1 MPLPTVSFVLG
12 LGVLFYLGT
21 FVLFALLRIISGVSI
36 QRISYSG
43 LRRIAFSP
51 RDGISIRIRGIGVSL
66 HRPTFAQPTWISLTL
81 TEPRVIIDLA
91 ALRAARKPA
100 EKNKTRSNGTPNGKP
115 ASKPTDK
122 EQGKAED
129 QKQRAHMFEQLTEW
143 KERIKRL
150 HRQIEWLRHID
161 LVMLRS
167 SIIIKDVGSLRME
180 RFTLSVDTRPKTVD
194 RSRLFQHRKSQTD
207 TARPAEWMSIV
218 RSILLTV
225 DGKESTE
232 LLDYC
237 TLTVHGFL
245 HKQLDGLRDASIAV
259 KMGRVTVP
267 YDDFEGLA
275 EKLSAFR
282 NYSKDAEEEEEF
294 EVPSTPRIQMENFS
308 FQETDADA
316 AARAVEAIKDSKE
329 FASSILRGIQEVQLA
344 VSFFGLSKRIKSLH
358 TSGQHVYFN
367 LAMKEVGLDLMR
379 LDPKSPAHRMYFSPK
394 DVAHQALLTAIS
406 IAAGLDDGHEHPE
419 RMVYIPMVT
428 ATVKSTLPSKIL
440 QMSADSEASDK
451 NTNILFANLV
461 CTSPSVDV
469 DPKHFPLVL
478 AILKTQQA
486 GVPQGQSHVSR
497 RRGNSFI
504 SKLLPKA
511 TIKIAVQEPVIRVS
525 LAHRGEEGEYDMIIS
540 SVSSMAMDI
549 EAQHDT
555 SVHSHYSLSINY
567 RHTIHRLYGQ
577 TFDGIRHELLFAD
590 TVEVKLDINAF
601 PEMTVMIAGKFQNFS
616 LFLIQP
622 EICEGLRQIVLSL
635 RKELAGATKQKS
647 QEKQSF
653 LRRAPAWL
661 HHVHLEGSDFNV
673 EVTGVEPSVSKYA
686 RGVGLHLETW
696 SVEHKV
702 NREEI
707 FTSIS
712 RRRSTSRV
720 SHRESNSP
728 RQTPSGSPRRRN
740 VSATDGRR
748 LAVHIEG
755 LEGLIIDSIDNSQ
768 GDPFL
773 GLPLFEVAFSTST
786 DHHGPIFHINAKAE
800 KLYVNYSLYN
810 HFAIGIAYVLLRKT
824 FVPSV
829 SHTDPSK
836 KYTVP
841 ETQHK
846 ASLALPNSSDT
857 ESGPG
862 QGIKEITTIDVR
874 AGLIQ
879 VKANMPA
886 DPPLMLQ
893 IYGLEGGRH
902 RWATPFAKSKL
913 TRLYAGTPGMQSIWS
928 RIVSLKTLRVD
939 VRTTR
944 RKVGRHTVEENSID
958 ISNEA
963 IRIGVPHQLVVHSI
977 FDNITNVIKVN
988 EQLHHQFVTGSNDY
1002 VLDKKPED
1010 PKNVPKISLRSQVM
1024 IFEIEDSPFEYKL
1037 GVIYRTGLVEQRQR
1051 LAREEAFELKAK
1063 RTNPRGQRKG
1073 SQQRARSARPLQRDK
1088 TSPDLDRRPRS
1099 SSARPSSRSPNP
1111 NAQSKL
1117 RYDTEGKC
1125 EMNGSVSRS
1134 VDQARDVLNRF
1145 NARNWKERIDRSWNT
1160 QRHAIKDIRSF
1171 FFGIDELPE
1180 EESEVEPIMGMSMRP
1195 GLASLCI
1202 SDLSITVDKPSFP
1215 LKDLPNFMHDVGKGI
1230 PKDQQ
1235 YGLLI
1240 PMHLSVSMGEARAA
1254 LRDYPL
1260 PLIHIPAIK
1269 SGQSPRMPSLAL
1281 STNFVIA
1288 EEFRDNESRRHVDVM
1303 VVPASKLGPDDPKKG
1318 YSIMVRRTISPV
1330 KTYSNMKIDINTS
1343 APTRITWGTSYQ
1355 PVIQDMMQV
1364 IEGFTKPPVDPS
1376 DRVGFWD
1383 KIRLSFHSR
1392 IMVSWK
1398 GDGDVHLNLKG
1409 SRDPYIVTG
1418 DGAGFVMVWRNNVCL
1433 KIAQDQNPRK
1443 FMTVDSGDYILA
1455 IPDYDH
1461 YARHVL
1467 DMDDA
1472 TDTSASSADS
1482 MRSTAMF
1489 KKVVMKLSGNVQ
1501 WLLGLMFEQGLEDG
1515 KRRFDFKPHY
1525 DVVLKHP
1532 DYAKSPNGKPY
1543 DAYRGF
1549 RSQHIHMSMAVAAP
1563 HSRDWNVL
1571 NVKPSDNYNSVH
1583 LTPRF
1588 FTHFL
1593 KWWSLFSGVMSLPV
1607 RQGPLWGSQEKSSKK
1622 FGRHLATIKYNLLL
1636 SPVFI
1641 SHMYKHK
1648 DAEDFSA
1655 ESVAV
1660 TGLKMKI
1667 DSFML
1672 DLHQRREYFE
1682 IPGKND
1688 AEPKRTSGMR
1698 INQGQLDFISG
1709 DFRAV
1714 SANIRGTT
1722 KEDVERFDEDGIS
1735 TYQNTPSAVDMSR
1748 FTIPDNDFT
1757 WIDMD
1762 DFVELDW
1769 ILPQESN
1776 PETKILPLGLAPRFT
1791 YFRQTDHGDSIS
1803 GDSTRS
1809 SPFGD
1814 EPTHYCVMSKKNDP
1828 RQVQADLIQQ
1838 RLDKIMDQISHNE
1851 RSAGDAELKIIRDAT
1866 NDAKLREDLAG
1877 LKKHSE
1883 TLRSKHA
1890 FLHGML
1896 KTLRQRLDDDDTS
1909 AVPGLE
1915 TQEPAL
1921 NRQESEWRNVHMAEG
1936 LNSVPLADESGE
1948 FNNRFV
1954 VHNAQ
1959 IKWNNSLRNIILRY
1973 IHQVGQRR
1981 GFVYYMSRRAVK
1993 FILDIIEEKKRSGPM
2008 HMDSDSRKSSQVMEP
2023 MSPQQDDE
2031 MTVEDR
2037 IAQILADGK
2046 AFVEADDNDRQK
2058 PTSKT
2063 NYDANNDEIST
2074 EFVAQNTYHFRLIA
2088 PQIQLQSE
2096 KNPKSVILIAAKG
2109 MHLKVIQI
2117 MDKDRVMDEISGLV
2131 QRRFN
2136 AAMDSMQIFIAST
2149 KTFSTDYLHMYS
2161 GNRYGTK
2168 AGSFWPPWVPMEVM
2182 YEFSVNPYGFSR
2194 VVQRT
2199 SASLRYDK
2207 YNNLRLKYN
2216 DDISKGQGDTDS
2228 PEHRMDH
2235 LTVEFP
2241 QFRAICDSAQY
2252 YAMYIIAMDLLLY
2265 NEPLEKTRS
2274 ERLEK
2279 IMLASDFSDLTG
2291 APEMVE
2297 MLQGRIRQLEEIKMH
2312 FQIHEKLL
2320 DRQGWKD
2327 RISMDHDLTSCE
2339 DELFFMMKA
2348 ITTSQ
2353 QRTEDR
2359 GIQDASSGILHWL
2372 VTAKELAWHLVRE
2385 QDQKFLEFQIRDT
2398 TFERT
2403 DNNDGSNSNVV
2414 EFGRINGYN
2423 FLPNAIYRDLI
2434 APYVDEKAGF
2444 SELRDNKM
2452 LRVQWLMLE
2461 AIAGI
2466 PVVDYFEVDLVP
2478 VRVQLE
2484 REVAKRLFEYIFPG
2498 VGGSA
2503 FEGSGFSPFMVK
2515 KMLPSTEDSDEGLQ
2529 APDPSSLE
2537 ASGAMAEEKHHQ
2549 GTGTGAG
2556 TLEQRL
2562 QPTLRLSDSKSSPKP
2577 KHKGLGISDSHGNL
2591 SAHWSLFQHK
2601 NRSAQSVARKAPS
2614 TTNKP
2619 STSNLSLLSR
2629 TPSQASIADSI
2640 PPQSSD
2646 KKKPTAS
2653 STRKSSDLTR
2663 SSSKSKKDLTTSK
2676 DSNATS
2682 QQNSTSQQSDDLTLM
2697 LSRASNYITLSYFHI
2712 HSLILCLSY
2721 KGQSKRNIED
2731 VHDLVFRLP
2740 AIEYRNKTWSNLDL
2754 AMELKREVLKALV
2767 GHAGRIVGNKFR
2779 SAPKRVQGR
2788 VEGGRISSS
2797 SGGYAA
2803 GGGKVSRGSEEVVRS
2818 EGGAASE
2825 GGSREGEEDEKSS
2838 EGLERSLLSSHWSE
2852 SGNGDRGSVRSV
2864 KSVAEGNGEGKIRD
2878 EGRGESGERKSES
2891 QVDRGE
2897 REGPSISLNGTPLR
2911 QNSVGVESNA
2921 DVSPMLRVKVVGTNA
2936 NSEQSRSIKDSIRR
2950 FSGLGSRNRSGT
2962 QNSSGSLPRKDGSTN
2977 GNGNVEEEKADEGN
2991 DKRKSRLLLGGSKLF
3006 NKFSTP

>member
-12 LGVLFYLGT
+12 LGVLFYLST
-21 FVLFALLRIISGVSI
+21 FVLFALLRIITGVSV
-36 QRISYSG
+36 QRVSYSG

-51 RDGISIRIRGIGVSL
+51 RDGISIRIRGIGISL

-81 TEPRVIIDLA
+81 TEPRIILDLT
-91 ALRAARKPA
+91 ALRAAQDNSKHHGG
-100 EKNKTRSNGTPNGKP
+100 TNGSANGAANGHVK
-115 ASKPTDK
+115 AGAKSQ
-122 EQGKAED
+122 EQGDK
-129 QKQRAHMFEQLTEW
+129 KQRAHLFQRLTEW

-150 HRQIEWLRHID
+150 HRQIDWLRHID
-161 LVMLRS
+161 VVMLRS
-167 SIIIKDVGSLRME
+167 SVIVKDVGSLRME

-194 RSRLFQHRKSQTD
+194 RSRLFQHRKTRND

-232 LLDYC
+232 ILDYC
-237 TLTVHGFL
+237 TLSVHGFL
-245 HKQLDGLRDASIAV
+245 HKELDGLRDASIAV
-259 KMGRVTVP
+259 KMGRATVP
-267 YDDFEGLA
+267 YDDFESLA
-275 EKLSAFR
+275 EKLRALR
-282 NYSKDAEEEEEF
+282 LPVTEEDKDF
-294 EVPSTPRIQMENFS
+294 DVPSTPKIQLDSFE
-308 FQETDADA
+308 FQESAADADSN
-316 AARAVEAIKDSKE
+316 AVEAIKDSTE
-329 FASSILRGIQEVQLA
+329 FANSILRGIQEVQLA
-344 VSFFGLSKRIKSLH
+344 VGVFGLSKRIKSLH

-367 LAMKEVGLDLMR
+367 LAMKEVGLDIMR
-379 LDPKSPAHRMYFSPK
+379 LDPRSPAHRMYFSPR

-419 RMVYIPMVT
+419 RMVYIPMIT
-428 ATVKSTLPSKIL
+428 ATIKSTLPSKIL
-440 QMSADSEASDK
+440 QVAPDSDSSDK

-478 AILKTQQA
+478 AILKSKQA
-486 GVPQGQSHVSR
+486 ASPKGSSHTSR
-497 RRGNSFI
+497 RRGHGLL

-511 TIKIAVQEPVIRVS
+511 TIKIAVQEPVVRVS
-525 LAHRGEEGEYDMIIS
+525 LPKRGEEGDYDMIIS

-549 EAQHDT
+549 EAQHEA
-555 SVHSHYSLSINY
+555 SSQSHYSLSINY

-590 TVEVKLDINAF
+590 TVEIKLDINAF
-601 PEMTVMIAGKFQNFS
+601 PEMSVMVAGRFQNFS

-635 RKELAGATKQKS
+635 RRELSSASKQKS
-647 QEKQSF
+647 YEKQSF

-661 HHVHLEGSDFNV
+661 QHVHLEGSDFNV
-673 EVTGVEPSVSKYA
+673 EVTNVEPSVSKYA
-686 RGVGLHLETW
+686 RGIGLHLESW
-696 SVEHKV
+696 SVEHKA
-702 NREEI
+702 NREEV
-707 FTSIS
+707 FTSVS
-712 RRRSTSRV
+712 RRRSTSRA
-720 SHRESNSP
+720 SYRESSP
-728 RQTPSGSPRRRN
+728 RQGQSSSPRRKN

-755 LEGLIIDSIDNSQ
+755 LEGLIIDSINNTQ
-768 GDPFL
+768 GDQFL
-773 GLPLFEVAFSTST
+773 ALPRFEVAFSTST
-786 DHHGPIFHINAKAE
+786 DQHGPIFHINAKVE

-810 HFAIGIAYVLLRKT
+810 HFAIGIAFVLLKKT

-829 SHTDPSK
+829 SETGPSQ
-836 KYTVP
+836 KYNI
-841 ETQHK
+841 HK
-846 ASLALPNSSDT
+846 TEHRASLALPSTSD
-857 ESGPG
+857 SDGAPALNVA
-862 QGIKEITTIDVR
+862 EITTIDVR

-879 VKANMPA
+879 VKAKMPA

-893 IYGLEGGRH
+893 IYGLEAGRH
-902 RWATPFAKSKL
+902 RWATPFMKS
-913 TRLYAGTPGMQSIWS
+913 RLSRMYAGTPGVQSIWS
-928 RIVSLKTLRVD
+928 RIISLKSLRLD
-939 VRTTR
+939 LRTTR
-944 RKVGRHTVEENSID
+944 KKVGRSTVEEKSID
-958 ISNEA
+958 IAAEA

-977 FDNITNVIKVN
+977 FDNITNVVKVN
-988 EQLHHQFVTGSNDY
+988 EQLHHQFVTGSSDY
-1002 VLDKKPED
+1002 VLDKKPEG
-1010 PKNVPKISLRSQVM
+1010 PKHVPKITFRTQVM

-1037 GVIYRTGLVEQRQR
+1037 GVIYRCGLLEQRQR
-1051 LAREEAFELKAK
+1051 LARQQAFELKAK
-1063 RTNPRGQRKG
+1063 RMNPKGQRRG
-1073 SQQRARSARPLQRDK
+1073 SQARARSTRPLQRDK
-1088 TSPDLDRRPRS
+1088 SSPDLDQRPRS
-1099 SSARPSSRSPNP
+1099 SSARPSSRGRQT
-1111 NAQSKL
+1111 QSKL

-1125 EMNGSVSRS
+1125 EMSGSVNRS
-1134 VDQARDVLNRF
+1134 SEQARDVLHRF
-1145 NARNWKERIDRSWNT
+1145 NARSWKERIDRAWST

-1171 FFGIDELPE
+1171 FFGMDELPE
-1180 EESEVEPIMGMSMRP
+1180 EAEEIEPIMAMSLRP

-1202 SDLSITVDKPSFP
+1202 SDLSIIVDKPSFP
-1215 LKDLPNFMHDVGKGI
+1215 LKDLPQFMHDVGKGI
-1230 PKDQQ
+1230 PLDQQ
-1235 YGLLI
+1235 YSLLI
-1240 PMHLSVSMGEARAA
+1240 PVHVSISMGEARAA

-1260 PLIHIPAIK
+1260 PLIHIPAIR
-1269 SGQSPRMPSLAL
+1269 SGQSPRLPSLAL
-1281 STNFVIA
+1281 TTNFVIA
-1288 EEFRDNESRRHVDVM
+1288 EEYRNNESRRNVNVM
-1303 VVPASKLGPDDPKKG
+1303 VVPPDQLGPGDPKDG
-1318 YSIMVRRTISPV
+1318 YQIMVRRTISPV
-1330 KTYSNMKIDINTS
+1330 KTYSNMKVDINTS

-1355 PVIQDMMQV
+1355 PAIQDMMQV
-1364 IEGFTKPPVDPS
+1364 IEGFTKPPIDPS

-1392 IMVSWK
+1392 ILVSWK

-1418 DGAGFVMVWRNNVCL
+1418 DGSGFVMVWRNNVRW
-1433 KIAQDQNPRK
+1433 KIAQDGDPKK

-1467 DMDDA
+1467 DTEDI
-1472 TDTSASSADS
+1472 TDNSASSADS
-1482 MRSTAMF
+1482 MKSTAMF

-1501 WLLGLMFEQGLEDG
+1501 WLLGLMFEQSLDDG
-1515 KRRFDFKPHY
+1515 KRRFDFKNHY

-1532 DYAKSPNGKPY
+1532 KYAKAFNDKPY
-1543 DAYRGF
+1543 DAYHGF
-1549 RSQHIHMSMAVAAP
+1549 RSQHIHMSIAVAAP

-1655 ESVAV
+1655 DSVAV

-1682 IPGKND
+1682 IPGNKD
-1688 AEPKRTSGMR
+1688 GEPKRTSGMR

-1714 SANIRGTT
+1714 SANIRGTS
-1722 KEDVERFDEDGIS
+1722 KEDVEHVDEDGIS
-1735 TYQNTPSAVDMSR
+1735 TYQSTPVTVDMSR

-1776 PETKILPLGLAPRFT
+1776 PETKILPLGSAPRFT
-1791 YFRQTDHGDSIS
+1791 YFRQTDHGDSVS
-1803 GDSTRS
+1803 GDTTRS

-1814 EPTHYCVMSKKNDP
+1814 EPTHYCVMSKRNDP

-1838 RLDKIMDQISHNE
+1838 RLDKIMEQISNNE

-1866 NDAKLREDLAG
+1866 SDQKLHEDLAN
-1877 LKKHSE
+1877 LKKHAE

-1896 KTLRQRLDDDDTS
+1896 KTLQQRLDNDDSS

-1921 NRQESEWRNVHMAEG
+1921 NRQESEWRDAHMAEG
-1936 LNSVPLADESGE
+1936 LSSVPLADESGE

-1993 FILDIIEEKKRSGPM
+1993 FILDIIEEKKRAGHAPM
-2008 HMDSDSRKSSQVMEP
+2008 ADSSRKSSQVMEP
-2023 MSPQQDDE
+2023 LSPQQDDD

-2037 IAQILADGK
+2037 IAQILSDGK
-2046 AFVEADDNDRQK
+2046 AFVEADDADRHK
-2058 PTSKT
+2058 STTKT

-2136 AAMDSMQIFIAST
+2136 AAMDSMQVFVAST

-2168 AGSFWPPWVPMEVM
+2168 AGSFWPPWVPLEVM

-2216 DDISKGQGDTDS
+2216 DDISKGQTETDG

-2297 MLQGRIRQLEEIKMH
+2297 MLQSRIRQLEEIKMH

-2327 RISMDHDLTSCE
+2327 RIAMDHDLTSCE

-2359 GIQDASSGILHWL
+2359 GVQDASSGILHWL
-2372 VTAKELAWHLVRE
+2372 VMAKELAWHLVRE

-2434 APYVDEKAGF
+2434 APYVDEKEGIP
-2444 SELRDNKM
+2444 ELREDNKM

-2466 PVVDYFEVDLVP
+2466 PVVDYFEVDMVP

-2515 KMLPSTEDSDEGLQ
+2515 KMLPSTEDSDDAL
-2529 APDPSSLE
+2529 PSQD
-2537 ASGAMAEEKHHQ
+2537 GGGNTPIVPIPEEKHHQ

-2556 TLEQRL
+2556 TLESRL
-2562 QPTLRLSDSKSSPKP
+2562 QPTLRLSDPKSPPKV
-2577 KHKGLGISDSHGNL
+2577 KHRGLGISDSHGNL

-2601 NRSAQSVARKAPS
+2601 NRSSQSVQRNKTAAPS
-2614 TTNKP
+2614 TPTTKP
-2619 STSNLSLLSR
+2619 SNLSITSRNASQTSMADDLLSPNNTQDKEKR
-2629 TPSQASIADSI
+2629 KTSAPSI
-2640 PPQSSD
+2640 
-2646 KKKPTAS
+2646 
-2653 STRKSSDLTR
+2653 RKSAELTR
-2663 SSSKSKKDLTTSK
+2663 SGSKSKKDSSSITTK
-2676 DSNATS
+2676 DATPS
-2682 QQNSTSQQSDDLTLM
+2682 QSDDLTLM

-2721 KGQSKRNIED
+2721 KGQGKRNIED

-2740 AIEYRNKTWSNLDL
+2740 SVEYRNKTWSNLDL

-2779 SAPKRVQGR
+2779 RAPGRVQGR
-2788 VEGGRISSS
+2788 VEGMRESLFLSSS
-2797 SGGYAA
+2797 T
-2803 GGGKVSRGSEEVVRS
+2803 GGGAKVGRVSEDLAESYGEGSEVWGKSQSDGSSVLGRSGTRERGSSVASGQSRGSTPGRNA
-2818 EGGAASE
+2818 EGG
-2825 GGSREGEEDEKSS
+2825 
-2838 EGLERSLLSSHWSE
+2838 ERIPP
-2852 SGNGDRGSVRSV
+2852 GMKRS
-2864 KSVAEGNGEGKIRD
+2864 ATGQND
-2878 EGRGESGERKSES
+2878 GER

-2897 REGPSISLNGTPLR
+2897 TEGPSISLNGTPLR
-2911 QNSVGVESNA
+2911 QNSVGVESNG
-2921 DVSPMLRVKVVGTNA
+2921 DN
-2936 NSEQSRSIKDSIRR
+2936 RSLKDSIRR
-2950 FSGLGSRNRSGT
+2950 FSGLGSRSRSGT
-2962 QNSSGSLPRKDGSTN
+2962 QGSSGSHSRSPNGTN
-2977 GNGNVEEEKADEGN
+2977 GNGNAEEEKDEGG

>member
-12 LGVLFYLGT
+12 VGVLFYLAT
-21 FVLFALLRIISGVSI
+21 FVLLALLRIITGISI
-36 QRISYSG
+36 QRVSYSG
-43 LRRIAFSP
+43 LRRIAYSP

-91 ALRAARKPA
+91 ALHATQESTSEKQGDSRGPA
-100 EKNKTRSNGTPNGKP
+100 NGHAKTGSY
-115 ASKPTDK
+115 SK
-122 EQGKAED
+122 EQGRSRDHKT
-129 QKQRAHMFEQLTEW
+129 RAHLFERLTEW
-143 KERIKRL
+143 KDRIKRL
-150 HRQIEWLRHID
+150 HRQIEWLRHVD
-161 LVMLRS
+161 VVMLRS
-167 SIIIKDVGSLRME
+167 SIIINDVASLRME

-194 RSRLFQHRKSQTD
+194 RSRLFQHGKTLDDS
-207 TARPAEWMSIV
+207 ARPAEWMSIV

-232 LLDYC
+232 VLDYC

-245 HKQLDGLRDASIAV
+245 HKKLDGLRDASIAV

-267 YDDFEGLA
+267 YDDLEQ
-275 EKLSAFR
+275 LSANLSALR
-282 NYSKDAEEEEEF
+282 ANRDDEHEGF
-294 EVPSTPRIQMENFS
+294 EVPSTPRIQIDRFNFH
-308 FQETDADA
+308 DADA
-316 AARAVEAIKDSKE
+316 DDDARTVEAIKDSQD
-329 FASSILRGIQEVQLA
+329 FANSILRGIQEVQLA
-344 VSFFGLSKRIKSLH
+344 VSFFGLSKRMKSLH

-379 LDPKSPAHRMYFSPK
+379 LDPKSPAHRMNFSHK

-406 IAAGLDDGHEHPE
+406 IAAGIDDGHEHPE
-419 RMVYIPMVT
+419 RMIYVPMVT
-428 ATVKSTLPSKIL
+428 ATIKTTLPSKIL
-440 QMSADSEASDK
+440 QVSSNPDTSDR

-461 CTSPSVDV
+461 CTSPSVDI
-469 DPKHFPLVL
+469 DPEHFPLVL
-478 AILKTQQA
+478 AMLKTQHSSA
-486 GVPQGQSHVSR
+486 PKGESYHSR
-497 RRGNSFI
+497 RRQGQSFI

-511 TIKIAVQEPVIRVS
+511 TIKVAVQEPVIRVS
-525 LAHRGEEGEYDMIIS
+525 LAHRGQEGEYDMIIS

-549 EAQHDT
+549 DAQHDPT
-555 SVHSHYSLSINY
+555 MHGHYSLSINY

-577 TFDGIRHELLFAD
+577 TFEGVRHELLFAD
-590 TVEVKLDINAF
+590 TVEIKLHINAF
-601 PEMTVMIAGKFQNFS
+601 PEMSVVIVGKCQDFS

-622 EICEGLRQIVLSL
+622 ELCEGLRQIVLSL
-635 RKELAGATKQKS
+635 RKELANAAQHKS
-647 QEKQSF
+647 KEKQSF

-661 HHVHLEGSDFNV
+661 QHVHLEGSDFNV
-673 EVTGVEPSVSKYA
+673 EVTSIEASVSKYA
-686 RGVGLHLETW
+686 RGVSLHLESW
-696 SVEHKV
+696 SVEHKA
-702 NREEI
+702 NREED
-707 FTSIS
+707 FTSMS
-712 RRRSTSRV
+712 RRRSTSRI
-720 SHRESNSP
+720 SHREQSP
-728 RQTPSGSPRRRN
+728 RQAPSGSPRRRN
-740 VSATDGRR
+740 VLATDGRR

-755 LEGLIIDSIDNSQ
+755 LEGLVIDSVDNSQ
-768 GDPFL
+768 GDSFL
-773 GLPLFEVAFSTST
+773 LLPRFEVAFSTST
-786 DHHGPIFHINAKAE
+786 DNHGPIFHINAKAE

-810 HFAIGIAYVLLRKT
+810 HFAIGVAFVMLRRT
-824 FVPSV
+824 FVPSI
-829 SHTDPSK
+829 SETSPSQ
-836 KYTVP
+836 KYNVR
-841 ETQHK
+841 EHQHK
-846 ASLALPNSSDT
+846 VSLALPSTSEADA
-857 ESGPG
+857 GPT
-862 QGIKEITTIDVR
+862 QGAVELTTIDVR
-874 AGLIQ
+874 AGLVQI
-879 VKANMPA
+879 KATMPA

-893 IYGLEGGRH
+893 VYGFEAGVH
-902 RWATPFAKSKL
+902 RWATPFVKSRL
-913 TRLYAGTPGMQSIWS
+913 SRLYAGTPGMKTIWS
-928 RIVSLKTLRVD
+928 RIISLKTLRVD
-939 VRTTR
+939 IRTTR
-944 RKVGRHTVEENSID
+944 RKTGRATVEERTIE

-963 IRIGVPHQLVVHSI
+963 IRIGIPHQLVVHSI
-977 FDNITNVIKVN
+977 FDNITNVVKVN
-988 EQLHHQFVTGSNDY
+988 DQLHHQFVTGLKDY
-1002 VLDKKPED
+1002 ILDKKPEG
-1010 PKNVPKISLRSQVM
+1010 PKHVPKVSLRTQVM

-1037 GVIYRTGLVEQRQR
+1037 GVIYRTGLIEQRQR

-1073 SQQRARSARPLQRDK
+1073 SQARARSARPLQRDK
-1088 TSPDLDRRPRS
+1088 TSPDLDRRARS
-1099 SSARPSSRSPNP
+1099 SSARPVSRTLNHNASSR
-1111 NAQSKL
+1111 L

-1125 EMNGSVSRS
+1125 EMSGSVNRS

-1145 NARNWKERIDRSWNT
+1145 NARNWKDRIDKAWTT
-1160 QRHAIKDIRSF
+1160 QRHAIKDIRGF

-1180 EESEVEPIMGMSMRP
+1180 EAAEVEPIMAMSLRP
-1195 GLASLCI
+1195 GLASMCV
-1202 SDLSITVDKPSFP
+1202 SDLSITIDKPSFP
-1215 LKDLPNFMHDVGKGI
+1215 LKDLPHFMHDVGKGM
-1230 PKDQQ
+1230 PLDQQ

-1240 PMHLSVSMGEARAA
+1240 PMHVHISMGEARAA

-1260 PLIHIPAIK
+1260 PLVHIPAIR
-1269 SGQSPRMPSLAL
+1269 SGQSPRMSSLSL

-1288 EEFRDNESRRHVDVM
+1288 EEYRDNESRRSVNVM
-1303 VVPASKLGPDDPKKG
+1303 VVPPQKLGPGDDKKG
-1318 YSIMVRRTISPV
+1318 YSVTVRRTISPV
-1330 KTYSNMKIDINTS
+1330 KMYSNMKVDINTS

-1355 PVIQDMMQV
+1355 PAIQDMMQV
-1364 IEGFTKPPVDPS
+1364 IESFTKPPVDPS

-1409 SRDPYIVTG
+1409 SRDPYVVTG
-1418 DGAGFVMVWRNNVCL
+1418 DGAGFVVVWRNNVCW
-1433 KIAQDQNPRK
+1433 KIAQEPNPRK
-1443 FMTVDSGDYILA
+1443 FMTVDSGDFILA

-1467 DMDDA
+1467 DTDDA
-1472 TDTSASSADS
+1472 TDTSSSSADS
-1482 MRSTAMF
+1482 LKSTAMF

-1532 DYAKSPNGKPY
+1532 DFAKCPKGKTY
-1543 DAYRGF
+1543 DAYHGF

-1563 HSRDWNVL
+1563 HSRDWDVL

-1655 ESVAV
+1655 DSVAV

-1714 SANIRGTT
+1714 SASIRGTT
-1722 KEDVERFDEDGIS
+1722 KEDVERVDEDGIS
-1735 TYQNTPSAVDMSR
+1735 TYQNSPTVVDMSR

-1776 PETKILPLGLAPRFT
+1776 PETKILPLGAAPRFT

-1803 GDSTRS
+1803 GDTTRS

-1838 RLDKIMDQISHNE
+1838 RVEKIVEQMSHNE
-1851 RSAGDAELKIIRDAT
+1851 RAAGDAELKIIRDLS
-1866 NDAKLREDLAG
+1866 NDQKLKDDLEN
-1877 LKKHSE
+1877 LKKHSD

-1896 KTLRQRLDDDDTS
+1896 KTLRQRLEEDDPS

-1915 TQEPAL
+1915 THEPAL
-1921 NRQESEWRNVHMAEG
+1921 NRHESAWRDVHMAEG
-1936 LNSVPLADESGE
+1936 LNSVPLADETGE

-1993 FILDIIEEKKRSGPM
+1993 FILDIIEEKKRSGPVQM
-2008 HMDSDSRKSSQVMEP
+2008 EESSRKSSQVMEP

-2037 IAQILADGK
+2037 IAQILSDGK
-2046 AFVEADDNDRQK
+2046 AFVEADDGERQK
-2058 PTSKT
+2058 STSKAHHDT
-2063 NYDANNDEIST
+2063 HNDEIST

-2136 AAMDSMQIFIAST
+2136 AAMDSMQVFVAST

-2161 GNRYGTK
+2161 GNRYGAK
-2168 AGSFWPPWVPMEVM
+2168 AGSFWPPWVPLEVM

-2216 DDISKGQGDTDS
+2216 DDISKGQSDAEG
-2228 PEHRMDH
+2228 PEHRLDK

-2359 GIQDASSGILHWL
+2359 GIQDSSSGILHWL

-2403 DNNDGSNSNVV
+2403 DNSDGSNSNVV

-2444 SELRDNKM
+2444 SELNDNKM

-2515 KMLPSTEDSDEGLQ
+2515 KMLPSTEDSDDGMP
-2529 APDPSSLE
+2529 APDPSSVKP
-2537 ASGAMAEEKHHQ
+2537 AGAAIEEKHHQ

-2562 QPTLRLSDSKSSPKP
+2562 QPTLRLSHPKSALPKP
-2577 KHKGLGISDSHGNL
+2577 KHKGLGIHDSNGNL
-2591 SAHWSLFQHK
+2591 SAHWSFFQHK
-2601 NRSAQSVARKAPS
+2601 NRSAQSVRKTSGGS
-2614 TTNKP
+2614 TAKP

-2629 TPSQASIADSI
+2629 TPSQHSIADDLLS
-2640 PPQSSD
+2640 PSTQSD
-2646 KKKPTAS
+2646 KKRPPTSATPS
-2653 STRKSSDLTR
+2653 IRRSADMVRST
-2663 SSSKSKKDLTTSK
+2663 SKSKKDTPSTSTK
-2676 DSNATS
+2676 DSGPQS
-2682 QQNSTSQQSDDLTLM
+2682 QSDDLTLM

-2721 KGQSKRNIED
+2721 KGQGKRNIED

-2788 VEGGRISSS
+2788 VEGVRESLLLGN
-2797 SGGYAA
+2797 A
-2803 GGGKVSRGSEEVVRS
+2803 GGRRPTGEREREKGREVEDADGRSTISKSPSEDAGSFLEMQRGSRDDAEEESGSSTGLRMSMVS
-2818 EGGAASE
+2818 TGP
-2825 GGSREGEEDEKSS
+2825 GGSGSGSGSGLDGRSVAGGSLDDRTTGTGREDEKKV
-2838 EGLERSLLSSHWSE
+2838 ER
-2852 SGNGDRGSVRSV
+2852 GD
-2864 KSVAEGNGEGKIRD
+2864 
-2878 EGRGESGERKSES
+2878 
-2891 QVDRGE
+2891 Q
-2897 REGPSISLNGTPLR
+2897 EGPSINLNGAPLR
-2911 QNSVGVESNA
+2911 QNSVGVESNGDA
-2921 DVSPMLRVKVVGTNA
+2921 
-2936 NSEQSRSIKDSIRR
+2936 RSLKDSIRR
-2950 FSGLGSRNRSGT
+2950 FSGLGNRNRSGT
-2962 QNSSGSLPRKDGSTN
+2962 QTSGGSHPRREGSVN
-2977 GNGNVEEEKADEGN
+2977 GEEDKGDEGN

-3006 NKFSTP
+3006 NKLSSP